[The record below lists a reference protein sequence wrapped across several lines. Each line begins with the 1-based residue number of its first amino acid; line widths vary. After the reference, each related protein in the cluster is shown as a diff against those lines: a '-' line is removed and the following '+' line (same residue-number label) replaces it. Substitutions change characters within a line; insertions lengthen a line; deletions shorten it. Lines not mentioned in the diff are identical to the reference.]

1 MKEFDGTVVSL
12 GKVVFRNE
20 GMAKLLKGSPELRVI
35 VGGHMD
41 STGDRECNMGL
52 SRRRAGAFGIAPS
65 PMVLAGIGMLTSA
78 MSNRMEDGR
87 VQNRRVE
94 LAEM

>member
-52 SRRRAGAFGIAPS
+52 SRRRAGAFGIARPLWCWRAS
-65 PMVLAGIGMLTSA
+65 GCLP
-78 MSNRMEDGR
+78 
-87 VQNRRVE
+87 RRCRTG
-94 LAEM
+94 